1 MYDYIKGTVAELTP
15 TYAVIDAGGLG
26 FMLNISL
33 NSYSAIQGKA
43 EARLY
48 VYEAIREDAFVLY
61 GFATKAERE
70 AFTLLIGVSG
80 VGAGTARVIL
90 SALKVDE
97 LHTVIATGDVAAL
110 KSVKGIGAKTA
121 QRIIVDL
128 KDKIKGGDDTLLSL
142 TSGNAEV
149 RQEAA
154 AALAMLGF
162 QPQAVSKAL
171 QRLFAEEPSLTA
183 ELAVKK
189 ALKML

>member
-1 MYDYIKGTVAELTP
+1 MYDYINGTVAELTP
-15 TYAVIDAGGLG
+15 TCAVIDAGGLG

-90 SALKVDE
+90 SAIKVDE

>member
-1 MYDYIKGTVAELTP
+1 MYDYINGTVAELTP

-171 QRLFAEEPSLTA
+171 QRLSPRNPRSPPNSP
-183 ELAVKK
+183 
-189 ALKML
+189 

>member
-1 MYDYIKGTVAELTP
+1 MYDYINGTVAELTP

-90 SALKVDE
+90 SAIKVDE

>member
-1 MYDYIKGTVAELTP
+1 MYDYINGTVAELTP

>member
-48 VYEAIREDAFVLY
+48 VYEAIREDSFVLY

>member
-61 GFATKAERE
+61 GFATKVERE

>member
-1 MYDYIKGTVAELTP
+1 MYDYINGTVAELTP

-43 EARLY
+43 ETRLY